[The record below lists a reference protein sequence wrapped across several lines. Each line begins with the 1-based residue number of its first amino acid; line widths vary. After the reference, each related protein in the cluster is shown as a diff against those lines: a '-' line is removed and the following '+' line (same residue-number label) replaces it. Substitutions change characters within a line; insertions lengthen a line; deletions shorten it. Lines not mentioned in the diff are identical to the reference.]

1 MCFPKCIQLSFTTAV
16 VTAIFVMLPAITL
29 AQSTVYR
36 FEDDS
41 TFSFNAGF
49 VGGQGFDLSGT
60 FTLNESPDSAT
71 ITDAIFSLVPNSPSP
86 FPDSDLFSATEVGD
100 LLENA
105 VIEVETSTPS
115 QTVYQLFFGPRADDT
130 LSITVDDLS
139 ANRLLTLS
147 GSGSTELEPIIV
159 DGSNFGFSAT
169 AVAVPE
175 PTALPVCLLLAIT
188 LTLRR
193 VRGNFLPA
201 LEA

>member
-60 FTLNESPDSAT
+60 FTLNESPTSAT
-71 ITDAIFSLVPNSPSP
+71 ITDAIFSLPPNSPNPLPGASSP
-86 FPDSDLFSATEVGD
+86 LFSAAGVVD
-100 LLENA
+100 LLESA

-115 QTVYQLFFGPRADDT
+115 QTVYQLFFGPRLDDN
-130 LSITVDDLS
+130 LSITVDNLS
-139 ANRLLTLS
+139 ADRLLTLS
-147 GSGSTELEPIIV
+147 GSGSNSPIPIIL
-159 DGSNFGFSAT
+159 DGPSFQFSAT

-188 LTLRR
+188 FTARR
-193 VRGNFLPA
+193 VRGNSFRL
-201 LEA
+201 